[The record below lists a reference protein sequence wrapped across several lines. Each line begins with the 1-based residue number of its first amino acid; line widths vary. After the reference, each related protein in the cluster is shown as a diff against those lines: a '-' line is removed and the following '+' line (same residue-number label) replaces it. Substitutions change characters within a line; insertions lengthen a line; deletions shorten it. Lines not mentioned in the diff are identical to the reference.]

1 MLDQVSAKIVCQNL
15 GCLPETQREVIIMRF
30 YGEMKLEE
38 IAEII
43 GCPLG
48 TVKSRL
54 YKGLKRYKRIL
65 EEVEHDKG

>member
-1 MLDQVSAKIVCQNL
+1 
-15 GCLPETQREVIIMRF
+15 MRF

-38 IAEII
+38 IATIT

-54 YKGLKRYKRIL
+54 FKGLQQYKKIL
-65 EEVEHDKG
+65 EEVENGNE